1 MMMRRWSVSARV
13 GPTAS
18 ARSGR
23 GRGGGQEPSMATMT
37 DIAREAGVSLSTV
50 SYALSGKRP
59 ISAST
64 RTRIDQAIAKLRY
77 HPTASARALALKRTS
92 LLGLAVPQRPDVDD
106 HVIMEFVGSIL
117 SAAHEADYDVVLV
130 TAEDRERALRI
141 VEEGKVDAL
150 IVMDIVEDDERL
162 PDLARL
168 HSPVVL
174 IGNPQDT
181 NGLAC
186 VDFDF
191 LAGAMLAVRELHG
204 RGASRI
210 AMLKPPSA
218 AAGGPVP
225 TYARRAR
232 LGYTMACAEL
242 GLDSEVVELPPDSAA
257 VADFVRDQI
266 LSGARF
272 DGLFVHHEPALAM
285 LGRAM
290 SQLGV
295 ACPEE
300 VQVAAIAPADVA
312 RNGPWEVS
320 SVDLPIPSIG
330 RSTVAMALER
340 LRDRE
345 VPAHT
350 RLLSPTFVPRATTL
364 P

>member
-1 MMMRRWSVSARV
+1 
-13 GPTAS
+13 
-18 ARSGR
+18 
-23 GRGGGQEPSMATMT
+23 MATMT
-37 DIAREAGVSLSTV
+37 DIAQEAGVSLSTV

-59 ISAST
+59 ISEAT
-64 RTRIDQAIAKLRY
+64 RTRIEAAIAKLEY

-130 TAEDRERALRI
+130 TAEDRIRTLRI

-150 IVMDIVEDDERL
+150 VVMDIIEDDERL
-162 PDLARL
+162 PSLARL

-174 IGNPQDT
+174 IGNPQDPQ
-181 NGLAC
+181 GLAC

-191 LAGAMLAVRELHG
+191 LAGAMLAVRELHD
-204 RGASRI
+204 RGAHRI

-218 AAGGPVP
+218 GPGGPVP

-242 GLDSEVVELPPDSAA
+242 GLEAEVCEVAPEPEA
-257 VADFVRDQI
+257 VTAFVRDQV
-266 LSGARF
+266 LSGPRF

-290 SQLGV
+290 SQLGAV
-295 ACPEE
+295 CPDQ
-300 VQVAAIAPADVA
+300 VQVVAIAPTDVA
-312 RNGPWEVS
+312 SNGPWEVS
-320 SVDLPIPSIG
+320 SVDLPIPAIG
-330 RSTVAMALER
+330 RTAVAMAVER
-340 LRDRE
+340 LGDPD
-345 VPAHT
+345 VPAHS
-350 RLLSPTFVPRATTL
+350 RQLSPAFVPRGTTR

>member
-1 MMMRRWSVSARV
+1 
-13 GPTAS
+13 
-18 ARSGR
+18 
-23 GRGGGQEPSMATMT
+23 MT
-37 DIAREAGVSLSTV
+37 DIAQEAGVSLSTV

-59 ISAST
+59 ISGST
-64 RTRIDQAIAKLRY
+64 RARIDAAIERLQY

-130 TAEDRERALRI
+130 TAEDRARTLRI

-162 PDLARL
+162 PSLARL
-168 HSPVVL
+168 HSPVIL
-174 IGNPQDT
+174 IGNPQDPH
-181 NGLAC
+181 GLAC

-218 AAGGPVP
+218 GPDGPVP

-242 GLDSEVVELPPDSAA
+242 GLEAEVREVPPTPEA
-257 VADFVRDQI
+257 VTAFVREQVLD
-266 LSGARF
+266 GPRF
-272 DGLFVHHEPALAM
+272 DGILVHHEPALAM

-290 SQLGV
+290 SQLEV
-295 ACPEE
+295 PCPDE
-300 VQVAAIAPADVA
+300 VQVVAIAPADVA
-312 RNGPWEVS
+312 MNGPWEVS
-320 SVDLPIPSIG
+320 AVDLPIPAIG
-330 RSTVAMALER
+330 RTTVAMAVER
-340 LRDRE
+340 LGAQD
-345 VPAHT
+345 VPSHS
-350 RLLSPTFVPRATTL
+350 RLLSPAFVPRGTTR

>member
-1 MMMRRWSVSARV
+1 
-13 GPTAS
+13 
-18 ARSGR
+18 
-23 GRGGGQEPSMATMT
+23 MATMT
-37 DIAREAGVSLSTV
+37 DIAQEAGVSLSTV

-64 RTRIDQAIAKLRY
+64 RTRIDAAIEKLQY

-117 SAAHEADYDVVLV
+117 SAAHEEDYDVLLV
-130 TAEDRERALRI
+130 TAEDRARTLRI

-150 IVMDIVEDDERL
+150 IVMDIVEDDERI
-162 PDLARL
+162 PSLAKL

-174 IGNPQDT
+174 IGNPQSAG
-181 NGLAC
+181 GLAC

-191 LAGAMLAVRELHG
+191 LAGSMLAVRELHT

-218 AAGGPVP
+218 GPDGPVP

-242 GLDSEVVELPPDSAA
+242 GLQSEVLEVPPTPEA
-257 VADFVRDQI
+257 VTDFVREQI
-266 LSGARF
+266 LAGARF

-285 LGRAM
+285 LGRAI
-290 SQLGV
+290 SNLGV
-295 ACPEE
+295 ACPDEL
-300 VQVAAIAPADVA
+300 QVAAIAPADVA
-312 RNGPWEVS
+312 MNGPWEVS
-320 SVDLPIPSIG
+320 AVDLPIPSIG
-330 RSTVAMALER
+330 RTSVAMAIER
-340 LRDRE
+340 LNSAE
-345 VPAHT
+345 VPAHS
-350 RLLSPTFVPRATTL
+350 RLLSPTFVPRATTR

>member
-1 MMMRRWSVSARV
+1 
-13 GPTAS
+13 
-18 ARSGR
+18 
-23 GRGGGQEPSMATMT
+23 MATMT
-37 DIAREAGVSLSTV
+37 DIAQEAGVSLSTV

-59 ISAST
+59 ISETT
-64 RTRIDQAIAKLRY
+64 RTRIEAAIAKLEY

-106 HVIMEFVGSIL
+106 HVIMEFVSSIL

-130 TAEDRERALRI
+130 TAEDRARTLRI
-141 VEEGKVDAL
+141 AEEGKVDAL
-150 IVMDIVEDDERL
+150 VVMDIVEDDERL
-162 PDLARL
+162 PSLARL

-174 IGNPQDT
+174 IGNPQDPQ
-181 NGLAC
+181 GLAC

-191 LAGAMLAVRELHG
+191 LAGAMLAVRELHD
-204 RGASRI
+204 RGAHRI

-218 AAGGPVP
+218 GPGGPVP

-242 GLDSEVVELPPDSAA
+242 GLEAEVREVAPEPGA
-257 VADFVRDQI
+257 VTAFVREQV

-290 SQLGV
+290 SQLGAV
-295 ACPEE
+295 CPEE
-300 VQVAAIAPADVA
+300 VQVVAIAPADVA
-312 RNGPWEVS
+312 SNGPWEVS
-320 SVDLPIPSIG
+320 SVDLPIPAIG
-330 RSTVAMALER
+330 RTAVAMAVER
-340 LRDRE
+340 LGDRD
-345 VPAHT
+345 VPAHS
-350 RLLSPTFVPRATTL
+350 RQLSPTFIPRATTR

>member
-1 MMMRRWSVSARV
+1 
-13 GPTAS
+13 
-18 ARSGR
+18 
-23 GRGGGQEPSMATMT
+23 MAKMT
-37 DIAREAGVSLSTV
+37 DIAQEAGVSLSTV

-59 ISAST
+59 ISAAT
-64 RTRIDQAIAKLRY
+64 RTRIDAAIEKLQY
-77 HPTASARALALKRTS
+77 HPAASARALALKRTS

-130 TAEDRERALRI
+130 TAEDRARTLRI

-162 PDLARL
+162 PSLARL
-168 HSPVVL
+168 HSPVIL

-191 LAGAMLAVRELHG
+191 LAGAMLAVRELRS

-218 AAGGPVP
+218 GPDGPVP
-225 TYARRAR
+225 TYARRTR

-242 GLDSEVVELPPDSAA
+242 GLEVEVHEIPPTPAA
-257 VADFVRDQI
+257 VTAFVREQVQ
-266 LSGARF
+266 GGPRF
-272 DGLFVHHEPALAM
+272 DGLFVHHEPALGM
-285 LGRAM
+285 LGRAI
-290 SQLGV
+290 SQLGL
-295 ACPEE
+295 ACPDE
-300 VQVAAIAPADVA
+300 VQVVAIAPADVA
-312 RNGPWEVS
+312 MNGPWEVS
-320 SVDLPIPSIG
+320 AVDLPIPAIG
-330 RSTVAMALER
+330 RTAVAMAVER
-340 LRDRE
+340 LNAQD

-350 RLLSPTFVPRATTL
+350 RLLSPAFVPRATTRR
-364 P
+364 

>member
-1 MMMRRWSVSARV
+1 
-13 GPTAS
+13 
-18 ARSGR
+18 
-23 GRGGGQEPSMATMT
+23 MATMT
-37 DIAREAGVSLSTV
+37 DIAQEAGVSLSTV

-64 RTRIDQAIAKLRY
+64 RARIDAAIAKLQY

-117 SAAHEADYDVVLV
+117 SAAHEADYDVLLV
-130 TAEDRERALRI
+130 TAEDRERTLRI

-150 IVMDIVEDDERL
+150 IVMDLVEDDERL
-162 PDLARL
+162 PALSRL
-168 HSPVVL
+168 QSPVVL

-191 LAGAMLAVRELHG
+191 LAGAMLAVRELHT
-204 RGASRI
+204 RGATRI
-210 AMLKPPSA
+210 AMLRPPS
-218 AAGGPVP
+218 GGPEAPVP

-232 LGYTMACAEL
+232 LGYAMACAEL
-242 GLDSEVVELPPDSAA
+242 GLSSEVIELPAEPEA
-257 VADFVRDQI
+257 VLTLVREQLLD
-266 LSGARF
+266 GARF

-290 SQLGV
+290 AQLGV
-295 ACPEE
+295 SCPED

-312 RNGPWEVS
+312 QNGPWEVS
-320 SVDLPIPSIG
+320 SVDLPIPAIG
-330 RSTVAMALER
+330 RTAVAMAVER
-340 LRDRE
+340 LRDSE
-345 VPAHT
+345 VPSHS
-350 RLLSPTFVPRATTL
+350 RLLSPTFVPRATTR

>member
-1 MMMRRWSVSARV
+1 
-13 GPTAS
+13 
-18 ARSGR
+18 
-23 GRGGGQEPSMATMT
+23 MAKMT
-37 DIAREAGVSLSTV
+37 DIAQEAGVSLSTV

-59 ISAST
+59 ISAAT
-64 RTRIDQAIAKLRY
+64 RARIDAAIERLQY

-130 TAEDRERALRI
+130 TAEDRARTLRI

-162 PDLARL
+162 PSLARL
-168 HSPVVL
+168 HSPVIL

-181 NGLAC
+181 SGLAC

-191 LAGAMLAVRELHG
+191 LAGAMLAVHELHR

-218 AAGGPVP
+218 GPEGPVP

-242 GLDSEVVELPPDSAA
+242 GLAVEVHEVPPTPEA
-257 VADFVRDQI
+257 VTTFVREQVQ
-266 LSGARF
+266 GGPRF
-272 DGLFVHHEPALAM
+272 DGLVVHHEPALGM
-285 LGRAM
+285 LGRAV
-290 SQLGV
+290 SRLGLT
-295 ACPEE
+295 CPDD
-300 VQVAAIAPADVA
+300 VQVVAIAPADVA
-312 RNGPWEVS
+312 MNGPWEVS
-320 SVDLPIPSIG
+320 AVDLPIPAIG
-330 RSTVAMALER
+330 RTSVAMAVER
-340 LRDRE
+340 LNAHE

-350 RLLSPTFVPRATTL
+350 RLLSPTFVPRATTRS
-364 P
+364 